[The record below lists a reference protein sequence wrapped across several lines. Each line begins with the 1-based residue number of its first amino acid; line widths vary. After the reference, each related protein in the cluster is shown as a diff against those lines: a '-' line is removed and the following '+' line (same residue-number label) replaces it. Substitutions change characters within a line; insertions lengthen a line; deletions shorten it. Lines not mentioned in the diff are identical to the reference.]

1 MNQENGTSRRWAIVL
16 AGGDGQRMVPFI
28 TRWLGRPRPKQ
39 YCAFAGRRTMLE
51 HTCARALDSVPAE
64 RIVTVVNRDHRRFL
78 SGHRRRRLPGAIV
91 EQPERRDTGPGVFLP
106 LARVVASDP
115 EALVAIMPSDH
126 FIRPRAAFREKLEEA
141 FRLAEFLPGQIV
153 LLAARPDAPEPDYGW
168 IVPGSRLAG
177 EAVLVRRFKEKPAPE
192 EAAELHARGGLWNTM
207 IVVARAAALWDLAR
221 EFQPAM
227 IERFDALRWW
237 MGREEQDEA
246 VALAYRGM
254 PSVNFSRGVLEP
266 AAPWTVAL
274 PMTGVEWS
282 DWGRPERIVETLEEM
297 GRTRRFPAEALRE
310 LAPAAAEPPRELA
323 AA

>member
-1 MNQENGTSRRWAIVL
+1 MNGTSGTGRRWAIVL
-16 AGGDGQRMVPFI
+16 AGGDGRRMVPFI

-39 YCAFAGRRTMLE
+39 YCAFDGRRTMLE
-51 HTCARALDSVPAE
+51 HTCARALDAVAAE
-64 RIVTVVNRDHRRFL
+64 RVVTVVNRDHRRFL
-78 SGHRRRRLPGAIV
+78 NGHRRRRLPGTIV

-106 LARVVASDP
+106 LTRVVAADP

-126 FIRPRAAFREKLEEA
+126 FIRPRALFAERLEEA
-141 FRLAEFLPGQIV
+141 FLLAEFLPGQIV

-177 EAVLVRRFKEKPAPE
+177 EAVLVGRFKEKPAPE
-192 EAAELHARGGLWNTM
+192 EAAELHRLGGLWNTM

-227 IERFDALRWW
+227 VERFDALRWW

-254 PSVNFSRGVLEP
+254 PSVNFSRGILEP

-274 PMTGVEWS
+274 PMTGVTWS
-282 DWGRPERIVETLEEM
+282 DWGRPERIVETLEEL
-297 GRTRRFPAEALRE
+297 GQPRPFPAGVLAEP
-310 LAPAAAEPPRELA
+310 APAPPERGLTAA
-323 AA
+323 